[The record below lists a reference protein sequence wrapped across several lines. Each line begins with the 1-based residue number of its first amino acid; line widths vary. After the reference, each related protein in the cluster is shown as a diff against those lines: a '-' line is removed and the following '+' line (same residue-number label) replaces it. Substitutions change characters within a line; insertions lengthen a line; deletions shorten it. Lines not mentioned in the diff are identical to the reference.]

1 MKVNSHGTRTMPLLV
16 DSTTWFL
23 HRLHSYVHFCP
34 EAQENCFHSD
44 TSYCNLSSLSILSIL
59 LGAMWYLIMVLM
71 NDAVKWTRTCVYWP
85 LLSLCEDIS
94 DSWYMRK
101 FQSGLMLAPKDKCCY
116 LHPIETP
123 KVQVKLPKVIYARND
138 RTATFTQLHNFLPKD
153 KLSQNNVCIMSTY
166 CAIVTR
172 I

>member
-1 MKVNSHGTRTMPLLV
+1 MGLWIFCLWWTQPPFPLVEWKSTAMAHTVPSLV

-23 HRLHSYVHFCP
+23 LRLHSYVHFCP

-101 FQSGLMLAPKDKCCY
+101 FQSGLMLAPKGKCCY

-123 KVQVKLPKVIYARND
+123 KVQVKLPKVIYARKWQNCD
-138 RTATFTQLHNFLPKD
+138 LHTDAQF
-153 KLSQNNVCIMSTY
+153 STW
-166 CAIVTR
+166 R
-172 I
+172 